1 MAFKIVPDP
10 ADTLIRATIVQS
22 MIYEMTENRSER
34 GSIITEQRGIHL
46 TKKGLTL
53 HCRLQLNSQAMLVS
67 VS

>member
-34 GSIITEQRGIHL
+34 GSIITEQRGIYL
-46 TKKGLTL
+46 TKKGANLTL
-53 HCRLQLNSQAMLVS
+53 QTINSQGMLLS